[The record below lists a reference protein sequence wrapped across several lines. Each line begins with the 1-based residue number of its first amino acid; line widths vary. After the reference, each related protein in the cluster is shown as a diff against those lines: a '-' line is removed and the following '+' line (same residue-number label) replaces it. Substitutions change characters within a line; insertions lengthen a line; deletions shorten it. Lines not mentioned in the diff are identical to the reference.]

1 MKQKPKLNFWAI
13 WNMSFGFLGIQ
24 FGFALQ
30 NANVS
35 RIFETL
41 GADVS
46 QIPILWIAAPVTGL
60 IVQPIVGYLSDNT
73 WNRFGRRRPFFL
85 IGAILASAAL
95 FIMPNSPY
103 LWIAAGMLWVLDA
116 SINITMEPFRA
127 FVGDMLPSEQRT
139 KGFAMQSFFIGVAA
153 FVGSF
158 LPWMMTNWFGIANT
172 APEGMIPDSVKFS
185 FYIGGAIFFLAVMWT
200 IYRTKEYSP
209 EDLKAF
215 EEYEKHKH
223 GIDEKVERP
232 ELPPNEMAKPKML
245 WGPVLMVIG
254 LLMSFAFFQF
264 TVEQELFILSFGIA
278 AIGLVL
284 IISGLMQRAGSRGG
298 MVVIFDD
305 LFLMPKTMK
314 QLAVV
319 QFFSW
324 FALFAMWIYTTSA
337 VTSHIYDMEIGQ
349 TEVAEMQTAMELL
362 EQQTDAEWFSRLPRV
377 QRDLQTFQEQLD
389 AGQSN
394 VTASMRVVN
403 FFLEEGRVEL
413 TQGVRTT
420 LQRVEREYNTGADWV
435 GVAFAIYNGFAALVA
450 FMLPVVARWT
460 NRKTTHA
467 LALVA
472 GAIGLASIY
481 FISNPVMILVS
492 MVGVGIAW
500 ASILSMPYAI
510 LAGSLPAQKMGIYM
524 GIFNF
529 FIVLPQILAA
539 TILGFLVGSIF
550 GGQPVFALILGGA
563 TWILAAGLTLLVD
576 DVDDPDQ
583 IAKTAG

>member
-1 MKQKPKLNFWAI
+1 
-13 WNMSFGFLGIQ
+13 MSFGFLGIQ

-85 IGAILASAAL
+85 IGAICASLAL
-95 FIMPNSPY
+95 LIMPNSPY
-103 LWIAAGMLWVLDA
+103 LWIAAGMLWILDA

-139 KGFAMQSFFIGVAA
+139 KGFAMQSFFIGTAA

-158 LPWMMTNWFGIANT
+158 LPYIMTNWFGISNV

-185 FYIGGAIFFLAVMWT
+185 FYFGGAVFFLAVMWT
-200 IYRTKEYSP
+200 IIKTKEYSP
-209 EDLKAF
+209 EELEAF
-215 EEYEKHKH
+215 EEAEKTEHGINQKIEKPEEPSEERAGTKIKH
-223 GIDEKVERP
+223 GPI
-232 ELPPNEMAKPKML
+232 LIIL
-245 WGPVLMVIG
+245 G
-254 LLMSFAFFQF
+254 LLMSAI
-264 TVEQELFILSFGIA
+264 VYMRGYAEELYILTIGIA

-284 IISGLMQRAGSRGG
+284 VISGLFQRRGSRNGL
-298 MVVIFDD
+298 VVIFDD
-305 LFLMPKTMK
+305 LYLMPKTMK

-337 VTSHIYDMEIGQ
+337 VTSHIYDMRLD
-349 TEVAEMQTAMELL
+349 AMEVSELVEAGAIL
-362 EQQTDAEWFSRLPRV
+362 ETRTEADWYDRFGRV
-377 QRDLQTFQEQLD
+377 QQDLDSYQAQIE

-403 FFLEEGRVEL
+403 FFVEEGRVEL
-413 TQGVRTT
+413 SEGTRQT
-420 LQRVEREYNTGADWV
+420 LRHIEKEYNEGADWV
-435 GVAFAIYNGFAALVA
+435 GVSFGIYNGFAALVA
-450 FMLPVVARWT
+450 FLLPVLAGYT
-460 NRKTTHA
+460 NRKITHA
-467 LALVA
+467 VALVA
-472 GAIGLASIY
+472 GAIGLISIY
-481 FISNPVMILVS
+481 FITNPMMILVA
-492 MVGVGIAW
+492 MVGVGLAW

-510 LAGSLPAQKMGIYM
+510 LAGSLPAAKMGIYM

-539 TILGFLVGSIF
+539 SILGFIVGTIF
-550 GGQPVFALILGGA
+550 DGQAIFALILGGG
-563 TWILAAGLTLLVD
+563 TWILAAGLTFLVD
-576 DVDDPDQ
+576 DVDDPEH
-583 IAKTAG
+583 TA